1 MPSFW
6 MKAKLT
12 GSMHPLVL
20 VKLSMFKAAHHCVWL
35 QLVWPLNGSQPG
47 G

>member
-1 MPSFW
+1 

-12 GSMHPLVL
+12 GSTQPLL
-20 VKLSMFKAAHHCVWL
+20 LEKLSMFKAAHHWVWL
-35 QLVWPLNGSQPG
+35 QLSWLMKGSQPG